1 MDVDPPAEPTKRRSR
16 CTLKCLWCWVLLM
29 MPMVLLG
36 AVVSDLFLLSRISA
50 ENISLVVAPPTDDDA
65 ALSVSVDGNIK
76 HGAVAT
82 TVEINSM
89 SCIGAIGEGG
99 GLNYDPVASATLEQR
114 VAVPPSAGR
123 TSGHVT
129 MYARPPTPPIF
140 SLVHFSHA
148 LARSPRSP
156 THTRRHMH
164 AIEKARDLLTQLVEA
179 TKPSTDAASAAAT
192 LPPLQLQCTAKASLR
207 YFGVRY
213 LSAHMNVTH
222 TVAAS
227 GQQQTTGSPFAWVI
241 GSLLV
246 SLDGSSDWSTLL
258 GSLNKG
264 ADHFWSDVHRANAY
278 EGYRAENIPNPNST
292 WHFHHGPEHH
302 GAISISS
309 AGLFGQRMDSTLPLL
324 AGTNVTTDLSRFLS
338 IHAYILRP
346 PAIKEGLRKVL
357 PGLRSVVFERVMK
370 LHHQMNLTVAQHT
383 RYAQTA
389 AATSAAPQQP

>member
-1 MDVDPPAEPTKRRSR
+1 M
-16 CTLKCLWCWVLLM
+16 
-29 MPMVLLG
+29 
-36 AVVSDLFLLSRISA
+36 
-50 ENISLVVAPPTDDDA
+50 
-65 ALSVSVDGNIK
+65 
-76 HGAVAT
+76 
-82 TVEINSM
+82 
-89 SCIGAIGEGG
+89 
-99 GLNYDPVASATLEQR
+99 
-114 VAVPPSAGR
+114 
-123 TSGHVT
+123 
-129 MYARPPTPPIF
+129 
-140 SLVHFSHA
+140 
-148 LARSPRSP
+148 
-156 THTRRHMH
+156 
-164 AIEKARDLLTQLVEA
+164 
-179 TKPSTDAASAAAT
+179 
-192 LPPLQLQCTAKASLR
+192 
-207 YFGVRY
+207 
-213 LSAHMNVTH
+213 
-222 TVAAS
+222 
-227 GQQQTTGSPFAWVI
+227 I

-264 ADHFWSDVHRANAY
+264 ADHFWSDVHKANAY

-383 RYAQTA
+383 RYANSSSHISSTTSPKTA
-389 AATSAAPQQP
+389 HICLLPSQLLSHRARASRRHLRPATTIRYHSTPRECLLRHRPTMHFYSSCHGSDARRTECHGA